1 LDKTDPAPANP
12 RRHEMIRIP
21 VPALDEI
28 PTASKELLE
37 WILQTQPT
45 GKVLNMQAQLAVA
58 PAALA
63 GYVAL
68 RRATEEHGTLDPETR
83 TAVLAMS
90 GAALGVP
97 YVEGLTTRIAS
108 SGGWRPDEI
117 VRLTEGLGSG
127 DEKLDSL
134 LAVVGDAGKNLGL
147 VDDAAW
153 DRAAH
158 NGWTPEQLA
167 ESFAFFSIAVYMAY
181 FTNFAATELDVP
193 SVVPTEG

>member
-1 LDKTDPAPANP
+1 LDKTDHPSVNP
-12 RRHEMIRIP
+12 RRHEMTKIP
-21 VPALDEI
+21 VPALDEV
-28 PTASKELLE
+28 PTASKELLD
-37 WILQTQPT
+37 WITQTQPT

-68 RRATEEHGTLDPETR
+68 RRATEEHGTLDPKTR
-83 TAVLAMS
+83 TAVLATI
-90 GAALGVP
+90 GGALGVP
-97 YVEGLTTRIAS
+97 YVEGLTARIAS
-108 SGGWRPDEI
+108 NGGWQPDEI

-134 LAVVGDAGKNLGL
+134 LAVVADAGKNLGL

-153 DRAAH
+153 ERAVH

-181 FTNFAATELDVP
+181 FTNFAGTELDVP
-193 SVVPTEG
+193 SALPTGA

>member
-1 LDKTDPAPANP
+1 LGKTDHASANP
-12 RRHEMIRIP
+12 RRHEMTRIP
-21 VPALDEI
+21 VAALNDV

-37 WILQTQPT
+37 WIMQTQPT

-68 RRATEEHGTLDPETR
+68 RRATEEHGTLDPKTR
-83 TAVLAMS
+83 AAVLAMS

-97 YVEGLTTRIAS
+97 YVERLTARIAS
-108 SGGWRPDEI
+108 SAGWQPDEI
-117 VRLTEGLGSG
+117 VRFTESVGSG

-153 DRAAH
+153 ERAVH
-158 NGWTPEQLA
+158 NGWTHEQLA
-167 ESFAFFSIAVYMAY
+167 ESFAFFSIPVYMAY
-181 FTNFAATELDVP
+181 FTNFAATESDVP
-193 SVVPTEG
+193 SVLPTEA

>member
-1 LDKTDPAPANP
+1 MT
-12 RRHEMIRIP
+12 RIP
-21 VPALDEI
+21 VPALDEV

-37 WILQTQPT
+37 WIMQTPLT

-58 PAALA
+58 PATLA

-68 RRATEEHGTLDPETR
+68 RRATEEHGTLDPKTR

-97 YVEGLTTRIAS
+97 YVERLTARIALS
-108 SGGWRPDEI
+108 AGWQPDEI
-117 VRLTEGLGSG
+117 VRFTEGRGSG

-134 LAVVGDAGKNLGL
+134 LGVVGDAGRNLGL
-147 VDDAAW
+147 VDDTAW
-153 DRAAH
+153 ERAAH
-158 NGWTPEQLA
+158 NGWTPKQLT
-167 ESFAFFSIAVYMAY
+167 ESFAYFSIAVYSAY

-193 SVVPTEG
+193 SVLPTEA

>member
-1 LDKTDPAPANP
+1 MT
-12 RRHEMIRIP
+12 RIP
-21 VPALDEI
+21 VPDLDEI

-37 WILQTQPT
+37 WIMQTQPT

-68 RRATEEHGTLDPETR
+68 RRATEEHGTLDPKTR

-97 YVEGLTTRIAS
+97 YVERLTARIAS
-108 SGGWRPDEI
+108 SAGWQPDEI
-117 VRLTEGLGSG
+117 VRFTEGLGSG

-134 LAVVGDAGKNLGL
+134 LGVMGDAAKNLGSST
-147 VDDAAW
+147 
-153 DRAAH
+153 
-158 NGWTPEQLA
+158 TPPGNERRTTGGHPSSSRSHSRTSRSLLHGLFHQLR
-167 ESFAFFSIAVYMAY
+167 
-181 FTNFAATELDVP
+181 
-193 SVVPTEG
+193 GH

>member
-1 LDKTDPAPANP
+1 MT
-12 RRHEMIRIP
+12 RIP

-28 PTASKELLE
+28 PTASKELLKR
-37 WILQTQPT
+37 IMKAQPT

-68 RRATEEHGTLDPETR
+68 RRATEDHGTLDRKTR

-90 GAALGVP
+90 GAALSVP
-97 YVEGLTTRIAS
+97 YIERLTARIGL
-108 SGGWRPDEI
+108 SGGWQPDEI
-117 VRLTEGLGSG
+117 VRFTAGLGSG

-153 DRAAH
+153 ERAAH

-167 ESFAFFSIAVYMAY
+167 ESFAYFSIALYIAY

-193 SVVPTEG
+193 PVLPTEA

>member
-1 LDKTDPAPANP
+1 MT
-12 RRHEMIRIP
+12 RIR
-21 VPALDEI
+21 VPATNEI

-37 WILQTQPT
+37 WIMQTPLT

-58 PAALA
+58 PATLA

-68 RRATEEHGTLDPETR
+68 RRATEEHGTLDPKTR

-97 YVEGLTTRIAS
+97 YIERLTARIAS
-108 SGGWRPDEI
+108 SAGWQPDEI
-117 VRLTEGLGSG
+117 VRFTEGLGSG

-134 LAVVGDAGKNLGL
+134 LGVVGDAAKNLGL
-147 VDDAAW
+147 VDDAVW
-153 DRAAH
+153 ERAVH
-158 NGWTPEQLA
+158 NGWSPGQLV
-167 ESFAFFSIAVYMAY
+167 ESFAYFSIAVYTAY

-193 SVVPTEG
+193 SVLPTEA

>member
-1 LDKTDPAPANP
+1 MT
-12 RRHEMIRIP
+12 RIP
-21 VPALDEI
+21 VPNLDDV
-28 PTASKELLE
+28 PAASKELLE
-37 WILQTQPT
+37 WIMQTQPT

-68 RRATEEHGTLDPETR
+68 RRATEEHGTLDPKTR

-90 GAALGVP
+90 GGALGVP
-97 YVEGLTTRIAS
+97 YVKGLTARVAA
-108 SGGWRPDEI
+108 SGGWQPDEI
-117 VRLTEGLGSG
+117 VRLIEGLGSG

-134 LAVVGDAGKNLGL
+134 LALVGEAGKNLGL

-153 DRAAH
+153 ERAVH
-158 NGWTPEQLA
+158 NGWAPGQLA

-193 SVVPTEG
+193 SALPTEA

>member
-1 LDKTDPAPANP
+1 MT
-12 RRHEMIRIP
+12 RIP
-21 VPALDEI
+21 VPALEDV

-37 WILQTQPT
+37 WIMQTQPT
-45 GKVLNMQAQLAVA
+45 GKVLNIQAQLAVA

-68 RRATEEHGTLDPETR
+68 RRATEEHGTLDPKTR

-97 YVEGLTTRIAS
+97 YVERLTARIAS
-108 SGGWRPDEI
+108 SAGWQPDEI
-117 VRLTEGLGSG
+117 VRFTEGLGSG

-134 LAVVGDAGKNLGL
+134 LGVVGDAAKNLGL
-147 VDDAAW
+147 VDDAVW
-153 DRAAH
+153 ERAVH
-158 NGWTPEQLA
+158 NGWSPGQLV
-167 ESFAFFSIAVYMAY
+167 ESLAYFSIAVYTAY

-193 SVVPTEG
+193 SVLPTEA

>member
-68 RRATEEHGTLDPETR
+68 RRATEEHGTLDPKTR

-193 SVVPTEG
+193 SVVPTEA

>member
-1 LDKTDPAPANP
+1 MT
-12 RRHEMIRIP
+12 RIP
-21 VPALDEI
+21 VPALDEV

-37 WILQTQPT
+37 WILQTQPA

-58 PAALA
+58 PAVLA

-68 RRATEEHGTLDPETR
+68 RRATEEHGTLDPKTR
-83 TAVLAMS
+83 AAVLAMS
-90 GAALGVP
+90 GAGLGVP
-97 YVEGLTTRIAS
+97 YVERLTTRIALAA
-108 SGGWRPDEI
+108 GWQPGEI

-127 DEKLDSL
+127 DQKLDSL
-134 LAVVGDAGKNLGL
+134 LGVVSDAGKNLGL

-153 DRAAH
+153 ERAVH

-167 ESFAFFSIAVYMAY
+167 ESFAYFSIAVYMAY

-193 SVVPTEG
+193 SLLPTEA

>member
-1 LDKTDPAPANP
+1 MT
-12 RRHEMIRIP
+12 RIP
-21 VPALDEI
+21 VPALDEV

-37 WILQTQPT
+37 WIMQTQPT

-63 GYVAL
+63 GYIAL
-68 RRATEEHGTLDPETR
+68 RRATEEHGTLNPKTR
-83 TAVLAMS
+83 SAVLAMS

-97 YVEGLTTRIAS
+97 YIERLTARIAS
-108 SGGWRPDEI
+108 SAGWQPDEI
-117 VRLTEGLGSG
+117 VRFTEGLGSG

-134 LAVVGDAGKNLGL
+134 LGVVGDAGKNLGL
-147 VDDAAW
+147 VGDAAW
-153 DRAAH
+153 ERAAH
-158 NGWTPEQLA
+158 NGWTPDQLA

-193 SVVPTEG
+193 SVLPTEA

>member
-1 LDKTDPAPANP
+1 LVKTDHASANP
-12 RRHEMIRIP
+12 RRLEMPRIP
-21 VPALDEI
+21 VPALDEV

-37 WILQTQPT
+37 WIMKTPLT

-58 PAALA
+58 PATLA

-68 RRATEEHGTLDPETR
+68 RRTTEEHGTLDPKTR

-90 GAALGVP
+90 GAALVVP
-97 YVEGLTTRIAS
+97 YVERLTARIAS
-108 SGGWRPDEI
+108 SAGWQPDEI
-117 VRLTEGLGSG
+117 VRFTEGLGSG

-134 LAVVGDAGKNLGL
+134 LGVVADAGKNLGL

-153 DRAAH
+153 ERAAH
-158 NGWTPEQLA
+158 SGWTPEQLV
-167 ESFAFFSIAVYMAY
+167 ESFAYFSIAVYTAY

-193 SVVPTEG
+193 SVLPTEA

>member
-1 LDKTDPAPANP
+1 MT
-12 RRHEMIRIP
+12 RIP
-21 VPALDEI
+21 VPTLDEI

-37 WILQTQPT
+37 WIMKTQPT
-45 GKVLNMQAQLAVA
+45 GKLLNMQAQLAVA

-68 RRATEEHGTLDPETR
+68 RRATEEHGTLDPKTR

-97 YVEGLTTRIAS
+97 YVESLTARIAS
-108 SGGWRPDEI
+108 SAGWQPDEI
-117 VRLTEGLGSG
+117 VRFTDGLGSG

-134 LAVVGDAGKNLGL
+134 LAVVGDASKNLGL

-153 DRAAH
+153 ERAVH

-167 ESFAFFSIAVYMAY
+167 ESFAYFSIPLYMAY
-181 FTNFAATELDVP
+181 FTNFAATESDVP
-193 SVVPTEG
+193 SVLPTEA

>member
-1 LDKTDPAPANP
+1 MT
-12 RRHEMIRIP
+12 RIP
-21 VPALDEI
+21 VPDLDEI

-37 WILQTQPT
+37 WIMKTQPT

-63 GYVAL
+63 GYVGL
-68 RRATEEHGTLDPETR
+68 RRTTEEHGTLDPKTR
-83 TAVLAMS
+83 SAVLAVS

-97 YVEGLTTRIAS
+97 CIERLSARIAS
-108 SGGWRPDEI
+108 SAGLQPDEI
-117 VRLTEGLGSG
+117 VRFTEGLGSG

-134 LAVVGDAGKNLGL
+134 LGVVGNAGKNLGL

-153 DRAAH
+153 ERAAH

-167 ESFAFFSIAVYMAY
+167 ESFAFFSIALYMAY

-193 SVVPTEG
+193 SVLPTEA